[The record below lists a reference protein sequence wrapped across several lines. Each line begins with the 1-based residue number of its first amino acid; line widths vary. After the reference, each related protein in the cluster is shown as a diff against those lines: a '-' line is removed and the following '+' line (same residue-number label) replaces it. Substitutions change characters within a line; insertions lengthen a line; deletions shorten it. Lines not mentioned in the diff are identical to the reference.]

1 MSNRE
6 DILRMAREAGWTD
19 YSLMHPVELRR
30 LQIFYT
36 LVAADER
43 DRAARI
49 IEAQDVDPAFKARM
63 AAAIRRSSLP

>member
-1 MSNRE
+1 
-6 DILRMAREAGWTD
+6 
-19 YSLMHPVELRR
+19 MHPVELRR